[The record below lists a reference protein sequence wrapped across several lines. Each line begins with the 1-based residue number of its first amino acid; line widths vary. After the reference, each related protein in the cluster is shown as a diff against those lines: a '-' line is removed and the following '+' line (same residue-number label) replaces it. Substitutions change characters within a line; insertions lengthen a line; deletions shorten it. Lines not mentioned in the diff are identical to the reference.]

1 MSAASVPSAS
11 HRVRRALGLL
21 SVAAAGLCASASVPA
36 QQAPEAA
43 ALPSPGPAAGA
54 TYVID
59 RTHTFVIYEIG
70 HYATS
75 TNRGRFRV
83 RGGTVRIDADGR
95 SAAVDITIDVASVST
110 GVDALDRHL
119 QSREFFDVAAF
130 PVARFAA
137 DRMALSAGRI
147 GAAEGALTMKGVTR
161 PVVLQGLRFNCY
173 VSPELRR
180 QVCGGDFETRL
191 RRSDFGIQ
199 WGLGVGFEDDVRLLV
214 QVEAVQSR

>member
-1 MSAASVPSAS
+1 MQGARNV
-11 HRVRRALGLL
+11 ALAMA
-21 SVAAAGLCASASVPA
+21 VAAWLSAPAGVRA

-43 ALPSPGPAAGA
+43 ALPSPGPVAGA

-75 TNRGRFRV
+75 TNRGRFSV
-83 RGGTVRIDADGR
+83 RNGTVRIDADG
-95 SAAVDITIDVASVST
+95 SSGAIDITIDVASVNT

-119 QSREFFDVAAF
+119 QSREFFDVAAY

-137 DRMALSAGRI
+137 DRIVLSAK
-147 GAAEGALTMKGVTR
+147 ASSAEGALTMKGVTR
-161 PVVLQGLRFNCY
+161 PVALQGRRFNCY
-173 VSPELRR
+173 ISPELRR
-180 QVCGGDFETRL
+180 QVCGGDFETTL
-191 RRSDFGIQ
+191 RRSDFGID
-199 WGLGVGFEDDVRLLV
+199 WGLGVGFDDEVRLLV